1 MKKGGV
7 SLPKSGPVD
16 SIVDYASLV
25 SSLKTLF
32 LFALLLCSCFFFLL
46 LLFFFPEL
54 LCTCFTVKSLH
65 SDIGVDKCPLFG
77 YHLFAE
83 N

>member
-1 MKKGGV
+1 MNPNPFIIHYTRDSVSTSSSQGSHMKKGGV

-32 LFALLLCSCFFFLL
+32 LFALLLCSCFF
-46 LLFFFPEL
+46 LLFIFILFILFF
-54 LCTCFTVKSLH
+54 C
-65 SDIGVDKCPLFG
+65 
-77 YHLFAE
+77 
-83 N
+83 